1 MYTINYINIKGQETV
16 FTESVEQLPVLNTD
30 MKVIFEKDVY
40 LVKSIGY
47 YPGKSK
53 YRIVIEK
60 LGL

>member
-1 MYTINYINIKGQETV
+1 MYTIDYITIKGQETI
-16 FTESVEQLPVLNTD
+16 FTENVEKLPVLNTD
-30 MKVIFEKDVY
+30 MKIIFEKDVY

-53 YRIVIEK
+53 YRVMMEK